1 LSQLSEEALAAA
13 QTIIAAAR
21 QLLLDRATPMLIA
34 LDGPSGTGK
43 SVLAA
48 LVAEALGATVVPSD
62 DFFAAEITSA
72 EWDARSPSQRAAD
85 AIDWRRLRRDAL
97 EPLRASK
104 PAAWHA
110 FDFEA
115 GLRRDGTYPMRT
127 QPERRHPAPVI
138 ILDGAYSSRPELAD
152 LIDLS
157 VLVDAPPAL
166 RHARLAN
173 REHPD
178 FLRTWHARWDAAEAY
193 YFTHVRPPSSF
204 DLVVSTAP
212 TVNQ

>member
-1 LSQLSEEALAAA
+1 VLIDRE
-13 QTIIAAAR
+13 TP
-21 QLLLDRATPMLIA
+21 LLLA

-48 LVAEALGATVVPSD
+48 LVAQALGATVVPSD
-62 DFFAAEITSA
+62 DFFAAEITDA

-85 AIDWRRLRRDAL
+85 AIDWRRMRRDAL
-97 EPLRASK
+97 EPLLAGK

-110 FDFEA
+110 FDFQA
-115 GLRRDGTYPMRT
+115 GLRPDGTYPMRT
-127 QPERRHPAPVI
+127 EVELRNPAPVI

-157 VLVDAPPAL
+157 VLVDSPPAL
-166 RHARLAN
+166 RHARLAA
-173 REHPD
+173 REDPA
-178 FLRTWHARWDAAEAY
+178 FLQAWHTRWDAAEAY

-204 DLVVSTAP
+204 DQVVSTAP
-212 TVNQ
+212 SS